1 MAEHIDGPL
10 YYETMGKSGP
20 VMAFVHPNPMDQS
33 CWIFQMAQ
41 MSTWYR
47 CIAIDLPGY
56 GKSPKARAGLTMQ
69 DIAQACWEAIDDAY
83 PDERA
88 ILVGCSIGS
97 SMLIWMHNHRPQQT
111 AALIMCGTGYN
122 PKKEFIPPRIEAYK
136 EHGIGYRWGY
146 TFEDFSPAFRS
157 TPMAHFFADLF
168 ADRNV
173 FGDVDT
179 IITQF
184 EAYRLPEPE
193 GHHAKVACP
202 AIILTGS
209 EDNTHRTAFALQKR
223 IAGCEMKI
231 LYGAGH
237 ACQIEQPALFNR
249 YMIELFD
256 RPRPVPRSH
265 TPGLVSRF
273 RSSHHCAAHSFA
285 NFEIEGHQQLID
297 LAWLWFRS
305 PHFGLAARVMR
316 TSEPQFATARA
327 TEIRGGR
334 THRSATAHDCR
345 QLARAP
351 ARLSAQGRRPRV
363 RE

>member
-20 VMAFVHPNPMDQS
+20 VMALVHPNPMDQS

-56 GKSPKARAGLTMQ
+56 GRSPKARAGLTMQ

-83 PDERA
+83 PGEPA

-97 SMLIWMHNHRPQQT
+97 SMLIWMHNHCSQRT

-136 EHGIGYRWGY
+136 ERGIGYRRGY

-184 EAYRLPEPE
+184 EAYRQPEPE

-202 AIILTGS
+202 AIIITGS

-223 IAGCEMKI
+223 IAGCELKI
-231 LYGAGH
+231 IYGAGH

-249 YMIELFD
+249 YMIEFLTAHGLF
-256 RPRPVPRSH
+256 
-265 TPGLVSRF
+265 PG
-273 RSSHHCAAHSFA
+273 
-285 NFEIEGHQQLID
+285 
-297 LAWLWFRS
+297 
-305 PHFGLAARVMR
+305 AAR
-316 TSEPQFATARA
+316 
-327 TEIRGGR
+327 RG
-334 THRSATAHDCR
+334 
-345 QLARAP
+345 
-351 ARLSAQGRRPRV
+351 
-363 RE
+363 

>member
-1 MAEHIDGPL
+1 
-10 YYETMGKSGP
+10 
-20 VMAFVHPNPMDQS
+20 V
-33 CWIFQMAQ
+33 
-41 MSTWYR
+41 
-47 CIAIDLPGY
+47 
-56 GKSPKARAGLTMQ
+56 
-69 DIAQACWEAIDDAY
+69 
-83 PDERA
+83 
-88 ILVGCSIGS
+88 
-97 SMLIWMHNHRPQQT
+97 LIWMHNRRPQQT

-122 PKKEFIPPRIEAYK
+122 PKKEFIQPRIEAYQ
-136 EHGIGYRWGY
+136 EYGLGYRWGY

-249 YMIELFD
+249 YMIGFL
-256 RPRPVPRSH
+256 
-265 TPGLVSRF
+265 
-273 RSSHHCAAHSFA
+273 
-285 NFEIEGHQQLID
+285 
-297 LAWLWFRS
+297 
-305 PHFGLAARVMR
+305 
-316 TSEPQFATARA
+316 
-327 TEIRGGR
+327 
-334 THRSATAHDCR
+334 TAH
-345 QLARAP
+345 
-351 ARLSAQGRRPRV
+351 RLFPGATRRG
-363 RE
+363 

>member
-56 GKSPKARAGLTMQ
+56 GRSPKARAGLTMQ
-69 DIAQACWEAIDDAY
+69 DVAQACWEAIDDAY
-83 PDERA
+83 PGERA

-97 SMLIWMHNHRPQQT
+97 SMLIWMHNQRPQQT

-122 PKKEFIPPRIEAYK
+122 PTKEFIPARIESYQ
-136 EHGIGYRWGY
+136 EQGIGYRWGY

-157 TPMAHFFADLF
+157 TPMAHFFAGLF

-184 EAYRLPEPE
+184 EAYRQPEPE
-193 GHHAKVACP
+193 
-202 AIILTGS
+202 AIT
-209 EDNTHRTAFALQKR
+209 
-223 IAGCEMKI
+223 
-231 LYGAGH
+231 
-237 ACQIEQPALFNR
+237 
-249 YMIELFD
+249 
-256 RPRPVPRSH
+256 PRS
-265 TPGLVSRF
+265 PVQP
-273 RSSHHCAAHSFA
+273 SS
-285 NFEIEGHQQLID
+285 
-297 LAWLWFRS
+297 S
-305 PHFGLAARVMR
+305 PAAR
-316 TSEPQFATARA
+316 TTPTGPPS
-327 TEIRGGR
+327 
-334 THRSATAHDCR
+334 HCRSKS
-345 QLARAP
+345 P
-351 ARLSAQGRRPRV
+351 AAK
-363 RE
+363 